1 MQNKATRKNPLFDR
15 YARLRSLGAQAPA
28 FSVALDLGGGDDD
41 LFLRLPFR
49 RNWIFILISAACLI
63 GFSLPLAGVFN
74 AFSGS
79 RDGGLFDL
87 VSMLFMLFWGL
98 GWSVAVAILALVFL
112 LIVAGR
118 ETLRVKGGQLV
129 LRLGVPGIGFGAI
142 YPGALIRNF
151 RARQGDADTGSSWR
165 GPHLAFDF
173 AGETVGFGSAI
184 AAEQADRL
192 IGQLQQLF
200 PEHDQ
205 AIAELPPLAADTDAS
220 SLSALT
226 AGANEDV
233 KSSAR
238 PHSLT
243 SASSLALI
251 VSNLIPLGGVLFGG
265 WSIGEIMLL
274 FWAESAVIGFYNL
287 CKLGKL
293 GGWSVLFYGPFFV
306 GHYGAFMVGHL
317 LFIYGF
323 FGDGFGS
330 GTDVQVTQ
338 VLQDFLQLAP
348 VLLAFFISHGI
359 SFFTNF
365 LGRQEY
371 RGKDIKQQMSQPY
384 RRIIIMHVTIIFGG
398 FMAMAFDT
406 VLPALLLLIVLK
418 LVMDLHAHLAE
429 HGKLT

>member
-1 MQNKATRKNPLFDR
+1 
-15 YARLRSLGAQAPA
+15 
-28 FSVALDLGGGDDD
+28 
-41 LFLRLPFR
+41 
-49 RNWIFILISAACLI
+49 
-63 GFSLPLAGVFN
+63 
-74 AFSGS
+74 
-79 RDGGLFDL
+79 
-87 VSMLFMLFWGL
+87 
-98 GWSVAVAILALVFL
+98 
-112 LIVAGR
+112 
-118 ETLRVKGGQLV
+118 
-129 LRLGVPGIGFGAI
+129 
-142 YPGALIRNF
+142 
-151 RARQGDADTGSSWR
+151 
-165 GPHLAFDF
+165 
-173 AGETVGFGSAI
+173 
-184 AAEQADRL
+184 
-192 IGQLQQLF
+192 
-200 PEHDQ
+200 
-205 AIAELPPLAADTDAS
+205 
-220 SLSALT
+220 
-226 AGANEDV
+226 
-233 KSSAR
+233 
-238 PHSLT
+238 
-243 SASSLALI
+243 
-251 VSNLIPLGGVLFGG
+251 
-265 WSIGEIMLL
+265 LL